1 MFNFVKNIFKK
12 KKAKTFEVAPIVTV
26 AMTDVEFLRLFPNP
40 YRDGVE
46 LTKRRKGNKTSFKKG
61 NIPWNKGKKKNGK

>member
-12 KKAKTFEVAPIVTV
+12 KKAKTIEVAPIVTV

-40 YRDGVE
+40 YRGEVE